1 MIDGISMIGKETFG
15 HLDRVL
21 KAIIHNSSPF
31 GGVSLLVVGNF
42 LQLSPV
48 KLKTFL
54 NLLFHHETQLSQRK
68 NLF

>member
-1 MIDGISMIGKETFG
+1 MKLHIFKNKWHYLKVLMIDGISMIGKETFG

-42 LQLSPV
+42 FT
-48 KLKTFL
+48 TF
-54 NLLFHHETQLSQRK
+54 TC
-68 NLF
+68 